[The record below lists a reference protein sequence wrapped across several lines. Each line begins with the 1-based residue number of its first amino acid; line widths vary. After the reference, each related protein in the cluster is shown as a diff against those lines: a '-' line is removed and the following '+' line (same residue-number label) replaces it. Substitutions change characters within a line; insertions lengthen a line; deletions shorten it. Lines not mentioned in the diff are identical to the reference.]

1 MDDGWMRI
9 LKPQSSDVVVVVVVV
24 VLVLDIDEIF

>member
-9 LKPQSSDVVVVVVVV
+9 LKPLSSDVVVVVVVV
-24 VLVLDIDEIF
+24 VLDIDEIF

>member
-9 LKPQSSDVVVVVVVV
+9 LKPLSSDVVVVVVVV
-24 VLVLDIDEIF
+24 DVDEIF